1 MDQLLKDKIAVITG
15 ASRGIGAAMADRFEA
30 EGARVYRL
38 SRTPPQSKTETP
50 ASVEPGRTE
59 PGKTAAGTT
68 AVSLFPPAWIAC
80 DVADEASAE
89 AGINAVLSAEGRVD
103 ILVNNAGITRDGL
116 IMRMKTEDWDLV
128 QDTNLRSAFFLSRAV
143 ARHMLKRREGCI
155 LNISSVVGII
165 GNGGQTNYSA
175 SKAGLIG
182 FTKSL
187 ARELAPRGIRVNAL
201 APGFIRTSMT
211 DTIPEE
217 FKQKLLDS
225 IPLGRVGEAE
235 DAANAALFL
244 CSPLASYLTGVILQ
258 VDGGMGM

>member
-1 MDQLLKDKIAVITG
+1 MDLLLKDKVAVITG
-15 ASRGIGAAMADRFEA
+15 ASRGIGAAMADTFQA
-30 EGARVYRL
+30 EGATVYRL
-38 SRTPPQSKTETP
+38 SRTSPQ
-50 ASVEPGRTE
+50 PGPDPSAQNG
-59 PGKTAAGTT
+59 PGSQNSST
-68 AVSLFPPAWIAC
+68 LNWIAC

-89 AGINAVLSAEGRVD
+89 AGINAVLAAESRID

-187 ARELAPRGIRVNAL
+187 ARELAPRGVRVNAL

-211 DTIPEE
+211 DTIPQE

-235 DAANAALFL
+235 DTANAALFL
-244 CSPLASYLTGVILQ
+244 CSPLAAYLTGVVLQ

>member
-1 MDQLLKDKIAVITG
+1 MNQLLKDKIAVITG
-15 ASRGIGAAMADRFEA
+15 ASRGIGAAMADSFEA
-30 EGARVYRL
+30 EGAKVYRF
-38 SRTPPQSKTETP
+38 SRSRPEARAG
-50 ASVEPGRTE
+50 ASAPN
-59 PGKTAAGTT
+59 
-68 AVSLFPPAWIAC
+68 WIAC
-80 DVADEASAE
+80 DVADEASVE
-89 AGINAVLSAEGRVD
+89 AGINAVLAAEGRID

-116 IMRMKTEDWDLV
+116 IMRMKTQDWDVV

-187 ARELAPRGIRVNAL
+187 ARELAPRGVRVNAL

-244 CSPLASYLTGVILQ
+244 CSPLAAYLTGVVLQ